1 MICLPIRRTLA
12 GDRPGL
18 SLQTEAAQCIYTSL
32 QMFANRKKTFR
43 QYLAMHQRSR
53 SDLLPDSHYSSLDVQ
68 PGLRACILRALS
80 P

>member
-32 QMFANRKKTFR
+32 QMFANRKKPFVSIWRCTKE
-43 QYLAMHQRSR
+43 A
-53 SDLLPDSHYSSLDVQ
+53 
-68 PGLRACILRALS
+68 GLIYCLTATTAL
-80 P
+80 